1 MRCAGCSHGAWPF
14 CPVCGDKLGVI
25 SPPLCDRCGRP
36 WNKPKE
42 RCPDCPPS
50 QIRVARAPFLY
61 EGPVRSALYR
71 LKFSGWRSVA
81 EALGAAMATVAPT
94 AVDTVTWVPLGR
106 KRRATRGYDQ
116 ARSLALVVGVRLG
129 VPVSPLL
136 RGDGDRVRQGAARGR
151 GGVGLPADGGP
162 GGRRGRSRPLLSS
175 DRPPSGS
182 VVARGRS
189 PVVDASRRRNDP
201 RKASL
206 GRRAWCDLEVSP
218 APAGAGSTWSG
229 AVPGEGGEAA
239 REGGDPLGRRM
250 WGQRPGQPDGGS
262 PRRAPGRPAADP
274 PNSGRPLIAPDTDP
288 D

>member
-1 MRCAGCSHGAWPF
+1 
-14 CPVCGDKLGVI
+14 VCGDKLGVI

-136 RGDGDRVRQGAARGR
+136 RRVTETGPQARRGSFERRMAMRGAFALAGPSGRATAQPPPKRVLLVDDVLTTGATATECAKVLLAGGAESVSLLTAARAVA
-151 GGVGLPADGGP
+151 GGVPARCYP
-162 GGRRGRSRPLLSS
+162 RT
-175 DRPPSGS
+175 
-182 VVARGRS
+182 
-189 PVVDASRRRNDP
+189 DP
-201 RKASL
+201 RPGL
-206 GRRAWCDLEVSP
+206 WLPGD
-218 APAGAGSTWSG
+218 
-229 AVPGEGGEAA
+229 VP
-239 REGGDPLGRRM
+239 R
-250 WGQRPGQPDGGS
+250 
-262 PRRAPGRPAADP
+262 
-274 PNSGRPLIAPDTDP
+274 
-288 D
+288 